1 MTCLARGWR
10 SARLV
15 SRPTAELDSGL
26 AAAAAIESLA
36 ENVVDSWL
44 APLLAYALGG
54 LPLAYA
60 YRAANTADAMWGY
73 RGTPYEHLGKVAAR
87 LDDALNWL
95 PARCASVLICGV
107 SGAPRRAA
115 HAWRR
120 DASRTASPNAG
131 QSMAAAAGALD
142 VRLEKVGHYILNAD
156 GRAPTAADVGAAR
169 RLVRRA
175 MLGAACVTLA
185 LCAIGQHR

>member
-1 MTCLARGWR
+1 MPWRRDDLPGARLALG
-10 SARLV
+10 ALV

-95 PARCASVLICGV
+95 PARFASVLICARFR
-107 SGAPRRAA
+107 GAASSLARV
-115 HAWRR
+115 
-120 DASRTASPNAG
+120 ASRCVLVRPVRTPASPWR
-131 QSMAAAAGALD
+131 QP
-142 VRLEKVGHYILNAD
+142 
-156 GRAPTAADVGAAR
+156 RARSTCDSRKSAS
-169 RLVRRA
+169 
-175 MLGAACVTLA
+175 TS
-185 LCAIGQHR
+185 